1 MDDASMIQIPVEAD
15 DTIVPG
21 QAKILQTHDLV
32 ATQSYVGKD
41 RRRNTGTAF
50 DRYAFHG
57 KRSFVPAQ
65 IAELTITFADRL
77 SPTAKRY
84 FCAYVLLS
92 LIDTVC
98 TFVFVRN
105 GTVNELNPLLAP
117 LLEGH
122 PWKFFAIK
130 NMLAL
135 SAFLGIARFELIRF
149 AKYGLP
155 LLVGLYLLLDLYWG
169 ALLLF

>member
-1 MDDASMIQIPVEAD
+1 
-15 DTIVPG
+15 
-21 QAKILQTHDLV
+21 
-32 ATQSYVGKD
+32 
-41 RRRNTGTAF
+41 
-50 DRYAFHG
+50 
-57 KRSFVPAQ
+57 
-65 IAELTITFADRL
+65 
-77 SPTAKRY
+77 
-84 FCAYVLLS
+84 
-92 LIDTVC
+92 VC

-155 LLVGLYLLLDLYWG
+155 LLVGLYLLLDFYWG
-169 ALLLF
+169 ALLFF